1 MRGKEV
7 ELQSARKCS
16 CNLGTQ
22 SHQNNGEGS
31 QHNYNHK
38 RQKRFS
44 YGFYKRE
51 EVSESN
57 IWQVFFVF
65 HYLNPCHSLTN
76 LACIL

>member
-16 CNLGTQ
+16 CNIGNQ
-22 SHQNNGEGS
+22 NRQNNGEGF

-38 RQKRFS
+38 RKKRFS

-51 EVSESN
+51 EVSHCN
-57 IWQVFFVF
+57 I
-65 HYLNPCHSLTN
+65 
-76 LACIL
+76 